1 VTLAPTLRFE
11 NGTDAK
17 QLFVLERMAWSDQ
30 ASTAAEV
37 TALQVF
43 RDLFSSELHRPGE
56 RVSVGSLTVLFTDL
70 KDSTRFYQEVGDAPP
85 STSRPECITVR
96 A

>member
-1 VTLAPTLRFE
+1 MSLAPTLHFQ
-11 NGTDAK
+11 NATDTE

-30 ASTAAEV
+30 ASTAAEA

-43 RDLFSSELHRPGE
+43 RNLFSSELLRPA
-56 RVSVGSLTVLFTDL
+56 SGSR
-70 KDSTRFYQEVGDAPP
+70 SA
-85 STSRPECITVR
+85 